1 MNEVIITKNDE
12 IVMKLIHYFIVNQKY
27 NPIILHGAKDEVWLE
42 KLDGDYKI
50 VRIVSGYIHNDEQ
63 LNYDVYKTKQ
73 IIKNIKKRTFS
84 VDMQTLSIFVNLG
97 DNVHLENFS
106 EVDHMDLLDVKTTK
120 DLKKYH
126 FLFDIF
132 PNIEKATT
140 FKEKGMNLFMKITG
154 EINEISEIESK
165 KNADVFQ
172 IKKPVVTYALILINT
187 ILFFA
192 MYFFGKGSQDV
203 KTLLSFGASCGS
215 YIKGGEYFR
224 LITSAF
230 LHIGV
235 LHFLFNNYALYVIGV
250 QIESFFG
257 KGKYLLLYLGSAICG
272 NLLSITFLPDNVVS
286 AGASGAIFGLLG
298 ALLYFGY
305 HYRVYLGSV
314 MKSQIIPLLLLNL
327 GIGFLFPSID
337 LSAHIGGFLA
347 GILLAMALGVK
358 YKSTK
363 SEKINGWVVT
373 IIYTTFLL
381 YMAFFH

>member
-12 IVMKLIHYFIVNQKY
+12 IVMKLIHYFIVKQKY

-50 VRIVSGYIHNDEQ
+50 IRIVSGYIHNDEQ

-84 VDMQTLSIFVNLG
+84 IDMQALSIFVNLG

-106 EVDHMDLLDVKTTK
+106 EIQNIDLLDVKTTK

-126 FLFDIF
+126 FILDSF
-132 PNIEKATT
+132 PNIEKETT

-154 EINEISEIESK
+154 EINQISEIESK

-172 IKKPVVTYALILINT
+172 LKKPIVTYAILLINT
-187 ILFFA
+187 LLFFG
-192 MYFFGKGSQDV
+192 MYFFGKGSKDIQ
-203 KTLLSFGASCGS
+203 TLLNFGAIS
-215 YIKGGEYFR
+215 IPHLQMGEYFR
-224 LITSAF
+224 LLTSAF
-230 LHIGV
+230 LHIGI
-235 LHFLFNNYALYVIGV
+235 LHFLFNNYALYVIGS

-257 KGKYLLLYLGSAICG
+257 KGKYLLIYLGSAICG
-272 NLLSITFLPDNVVS
+272 NLLSITFLPENVLS

-298 ALLYFGY
+298 SLLYFGY

-347 GILLAMALGVK
+347 GILLSMAVGVK
-358 YKSTK
+358 YKSSKT
-363 SEKINGWVVT
+363 ERINGCVLTALYT
-373 IIYTTFLL
+373 IFLL